1 LTYPSIVASLDLLLD
16 YITNYVQNILH
27 INHVGLQPIY
37 FISCSSAIFLPL
49 SPLAPSSSFLLYQL
63 TLTGCD
69 LRFSVALYVILS
81 ISISHPR
88 SHSAVPLAPSDLG
101 RSRPANWLRVID
113 ALAEYWTSPEP
124 IIYCSALYNV
134 IIAGSY
140 STLAFSPFSLSF
152 LSASRRCRELV
163 KQTSRLIDSCSLKP
177 ISKPLPR
184 SWKCTFQHETF
195 IARLNNNSDYR

>member
-1 LTYPSIVASLDLLLD
+1 M
-16 YITNYVQNILH
+16 QNTLH

-49 SPLAPSSSFLLYQL
+49 SPPVPSSSFLLYQL

-69 LRFSVALYVILS
+69 LGFSVALYVILS

-88 SHSAVPLAPSDLG
+88 SHSAIPLAPSDLG

-113 ALAEYWTSPEP
+113 ALAEYRTSPEP

-140 STLAFSPFSLSF
+140 STLAFSPFSLVLPLC
-152 LSASRRCRELV
+152 LSSVPRTGQANESAY
-163 KQTSRLIDSCSLKP
+163 RLALIEADFEALAAIMEMY
-177 ISKPLPR
+177 ISMKRL
-184 SWKCTFQHETF
+184 SHG
-195 IARLNNNSDYR
+195 LNNNSDYR